1 MRPTSFPGPGSPC
14 GTAGGTQFFPLASCW
29 CERRESAVVLAY
41 ISVSPFSLTLTSVSL
56 CPCSFFCLCVCLCPF
71 VSLSLD
77 SHHYLCLTLSLYVPL
92 CLSLCLSVSLCYSAS
107 MSPQLSLSV
116 SFCLCLCVPLLPLF
130 FCLCTSLYPCL
141 SLWFLSLS
149 LCPVSVYLCVPVYVI
164 PGVCLTP
171 HHPFPQYRHGEGPRV
186 FFGVFS
192 PIDEE
197 ALSAPPWLGQSLTR
211 PDLRLPDQL
220 S

>member
-29 CERRESAVVLAY
+29 CERRGSAVVLAY

-56 CPCSFFCLCVCLCPF
+56 CPSSFFCLCVCLCPF

-130 FCLCTSLYPCL
+130 FVSVPPCIPACLFGFYLFRYVL
-141 SLWFLSLS
+141 FLSISVS
-149 LCPVSVYLCVPVYVI
+149 LFMSFLEFVLLHITLFHSIDMVKAK
-164 PGVCLTP
+164 GVLWCFFP
-171 HHPFPQYRHGEGPRV
+171 HR
-186 FFGVFS
+186 
-192 PIDEE
+192 
-197 ALSAPPWLGQSLTR
+197 
-211 PDLRLPDQL
+211 
-220 S
+220 